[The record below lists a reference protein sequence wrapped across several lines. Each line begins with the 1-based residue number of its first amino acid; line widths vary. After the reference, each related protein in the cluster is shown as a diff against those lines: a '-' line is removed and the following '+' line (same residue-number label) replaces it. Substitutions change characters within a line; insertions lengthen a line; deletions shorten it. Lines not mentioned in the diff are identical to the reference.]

1 MHPHEFRKTLLG
13 YVKAYTEH
21 DSEHERT
28 DDKAE
33 KKRIADR
40 RRRAA
45 DSIARTC
52 AAVADTLDDDC
63 NASGGYRATL
73 ADARRR
79 LPPKAHTLLDGLP
92 CDDVRAWSPD
102 ATYRCPHCDLVG
114 PATEDFGA
122 RLEAIAHPAADV
134 ARLRAWW
141 LDPSAAGAGL
151 PERQRKRI
159 AAFAPYPH
167 PTRKGSV
174 YALTPFRQS
183 NCNPCRSR
191 AAAKRSAQ
199 RARAAECG

>member
-1 MHPHEFRKTLLG
+1 MDTHTFKRTLLP
-13 YVKAYTEH
+13 YVDAYVNH
-21 DSEHERT
+21 DNAHSRT

-33 KKRIADR
+33 RKRIADR

-45 DSIARTC
+45 DSVARTC
-52 AAVADTLDDDC
+52 AAVAATLDEDA

-73 ADARRR
+73 VEARKR

-92 CDDVRAWSPD
+92 CDDVRAWDPS
-102 ATYRCPHCDLVG
+102 ASYRCPHCDLVG

-122 RLEAIAHPAADV
+122 RLEAIAHPSADV

-159 AAFAPYPH
+159 EAFKPYPH
-167 PTRKGSV
+167 PTRKGYV

-183 NCNPCRSR
+183 NCNPCRTE
-191 AAAKRSAQ
+191 AAKRSSQ
-199 RARAAECG
+199 RARDAQCG